1 MTLSKI
7 TVPALSLRKD
17 IWTHFPVCLVRIP
30 TTDSH
35 DRWAIQW
42 HQKHLADWSQ
52 NIPGYETITKL
63 RLLKALMASPKWKVE
78 KPSSPS
84 DLCVIAMNY
93 AEMDPEKLPALYAEK
108 KEVTRIDDLR
118 AYFPICWKK
127 QENTYAFEFHKSLV
141 KALARHTHSNDSTIQ
156 KNTMDGLLP
165 ILRTFG
171 EVEIRNNQLFLT
183 VPN

>member
-17 IWTHFPVCLVRIP
+17 IWTHFPVCLVKIP
-30 TTDSH
+30 NTDGR

-42 HQKHLADWSQ
+42 HQKHLTDWSQ

-78 KPSSPS
+78 RASSPS
-84 DLCVIAMNY
+84 DLCVIAMNFTEIE
-93 AEMDPEKLPALYAEK
+93 AEKLPNLYAET
-108 KEVTRIDDLR
+108 KETTSIDDLR

-127 QENTYAFEFHKSLV
+127 QENTYTFEFHNSLV
-141 KALARHTHSNDSTIQ
+141 KSLARHKGSDVATIQ
-156 KNTMDGLLP
+156 KDTMNGLIP
-165 ILRTFG
+165 ILKTFG
-171 EVEIRNNQLFLT
+171 DVTIQDNQVTLNVL
-183 VPN
+183 N